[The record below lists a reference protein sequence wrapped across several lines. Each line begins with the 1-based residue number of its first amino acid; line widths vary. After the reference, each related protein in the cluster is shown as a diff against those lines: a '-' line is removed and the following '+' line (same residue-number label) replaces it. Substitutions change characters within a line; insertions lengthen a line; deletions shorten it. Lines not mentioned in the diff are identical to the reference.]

1 MANVQNRRVVVV
13 HPRVDEA
20 SSGNAGA
27 NGTAH
32 RDGAKTASETT
43 QAQKPWPV
51 EFGWDFPFN
60 SPKPNSMT
68 EDGKG
73 GSRPPF
79 PPVCAIVKL
88 REKAK
93 LFTVPG
99 SGRRRSQDT
108 QDRKAP

>member
-1 MANVQNRRVVVV
+1 MANVQDRRVVVV

-51 EFGWDFPFN
+51 EFGWDFPFDF
-60 SPKPNSMT
+60 PEAKSMT
-68 EDGKG
+68 EDGRAAEEAAEG
-73 GSRPPF
+73 RPF
-79 PPVCAIVKL
+79 RQFA
-88 REKAK
+88 R
-93 LFTVPG
+93 
-99 SGRRRSQDT
+99 
-108 QDRKAP
+108 